1 MRLDLLG
8 DIAVRDQLAADVGQH
23 RIGDFLV
30 AQEVEEGIVRLPPYA
45 NVDVQVVAERLDDGA
60 AGCKRLGHD
69 KGENAHD
76 IVVAERQ
83 EAREHAGDSNG
94 VAIAAG
100 DQAILIR

>member
-1 MRLDLLG
+1 MTQGAGGNAGRRLRG
-8 DIAVRDQLAADVGQH
+8 
-23 RIGDFLV
+23 
-30 AQEVEEGIVRLPPYA
+30 
-45 NVDVQVVAERLDDGA
+45 LDDGA

-83 EAREHAGDSNG
+83 EAREHAGGSKG

-100 DQAILIR
+100 DHAILIR